1 MSEEIKQYSN
11 DGVQNSV
18 SDEESIENKY
28 LLFRLGDELYGTPLL
43 GVREVVE
50 PQAPKP
56 IPNTAKH
63 FSGVINIRGEIVG
76 VTDLRTRF
84 AHKAEAG
91 AHMALMVFSTD
102 GGPMAGLVDR
112 VESVISLTEKEIEH
126 NPNVGIEVHR
136 EALIGIGKHNKRLIT
151 LIDLHK
157 VLQAHS
163 LENNRKLAA

>member
-1 MSEEIKQYSN
+1 MNKEIKNIN
-11 DGVQNSV
+11 DTLN
-18 SDEESIENKY
+18 DEDNIDNKY

-76 VTDLRTRF
+76 VIDLRTRF
-84 AHKAEAG
+84 NHKPENG
-91 AHMALMVFSTD
+91 AHQALMVFSTD

-112 VESVISLTEKEIEH
+112 VESVISLTDKEIEH
-126 NPNVGIEVHR
+126 NPNVGIDVNR

-163 LENNRKLAA
+163 LENKRLTA